1 MSTAMHAVS
10 RQLPC
15 PVVFIST
22 AHNEK
27 RDIMTATAMFVSEKE
42 PLLAV
47 SIAKDHLTGKL
58 IERSGTFTLII
69 ASEGQK
75 ELAMKLGSVRG
86 DKEDKFKL
94 FSIKTLPA
102 EPGKPL
108 VPADA
113 AAWLA
118 CRVISR
124 QEIDGYYVLLA
135 RVLEQKDFG
144 RSPLLWHKDSLY
156 GLKSL

>member
-1 MSTAMHAVS
+1 MSTALNTVS
-10 RQLPC
+10 RLLSC

-27 RDIMTATAMFVSEKE
+27 RDIMTATAMFVSEQE
-42 PLLAV
+42 PLLTV
-47 SIAKDHLTGKL
+47 SVAKEHLTGKL

-69 ASEGQK
+69 ASESQK

-86 DKEDKFKL
+86 DTGDKFEL
-94 FSIKTLPA
+94 FSIRTLPA
-102 EPGKPL
+102 EPGKPP

-113 AAWLA
+113 AAWFS

-124 QEIDGYYVLLA
+124 QDIDDYYVLLA
-135 RVLEQKDFG
+135 RVTEHVNFG
-144 RSPLLWHKDSLY
+144 NPPLIWQNSSFF
-156 GLKSL
+156 GLRPL

>member
-1 MSTAMHAVS
+1 MSTAKQQVS
-10 RQLPC
+10 DWLPC

-22 AHNEK
+22 IHGEK

-42 PLLAV
+42 PLLTV
-47 SIAKDHLTGKL
+47 SMAKGHLTGKL

-69 ASEGQK
+69 ASESQK
-75 ELAMKLGSVRG
+75 ELALKLGSVRG
-86 DKEDKFKL
+86 DEEDKFQR
-94 FSIKTLPA
+94 FSIRTLPA
-102 EPGKPL
+102 EPGKPFI
-108 VPADA
+108 PADA

-124 QEIDGYYVLLA
+124 QDIDGYYVLLA

-144 RSPLLWHKDSLY
+144 KPPLFWQKGILF
-156 GLKSL
+156 GLKAL

>member
-1 MSTAMHAVS
+1 
-10 RQLPC
+10 
-15 PVVFIST
+15 
-22 AHNEK
+22 
-27 RDIMTATAMFVSEKE
+27 
-42 PLLAV
+42 
-47 SIAKDHLTGKL
+47 
-58 IERSGTFTLII
+58 
-69 ASEGQK
+69 
-75 ELAMKLGSVRG
+75 VRG
-86 DKEDKFKL
+86 DEEDKFQL

-113 AAWLA
+113 SAWLA

-124 QEIDGYYVLLA
+124 QDIDGYYVLLV

-144 RSPLLWHKDSLY
+144 KPPLIWQKGILF